1 MQPSEDN
8 LEVLAGE
15 SLRIA
20 FVAFDD
26 RQIVVQLGRS
36 FNIWDLQTLAHVRT
50 VTTTNFLEEVVD
62 GRVTHLRT
70 SGDEV
75 VISDAV
81 DGSPKAWFPVP
92 VGLSAL
98 QLVRNPTL
106 DVWAGMISHSI
117 LHFCL
122 ERD

>member
-1 MQPSEDN
+1 MED
-8 LEVLAGE
+8 LAGE

-20 FVAFDD
+20 FAAFDD
-26 RQIVVQLGRS
+26 RQIVVQTGRS
-36 FNIWDLQTLAHVRT
+36 FNIWDLHTLAHV
-50 VTTTNFLEEVVD
+50 TTITSTNFLEEVVD
-62 GRVTHLRT
+62 ARLTHLRV

-92 VGLSAL
+92 VGLSGL
-98 QLVRNPTL
+98 KLVRSPTL